1 MWLYTVKALAP
12 YRSVASKYGDLRTR
26 GPIEINGIFLLAVIE
41 IPEES
46 RGCYAKQSLA
56 AK

>member
-1 MWLYTVKALAP
+1 MWLYTVIALAP